1 MAAAARVLKAM
12 SATVS
17 ALQAAS
23 QRLAAAV
30 WDLVPAIRVDLT
42 ADVRFD
48 VVICLQGGGAS
59 RLVTCVKTTTTATAT
74 RKTRRRTARTR
85 TTKTTTTKKII
96 IMVYCHFQTHRSQID
111 TNSLVGFVA

>member
-1 MAAAARVLKAM
+1 LAAAARVLKAM

-17 ALQAAS
+17 ALPAAS

-30 WDLVPAIRVDLT
+30 WDLVPAIRVHLT

-59 RLVTCVKTTTTATAT
+59 RLVTCVKTTTATAARKTT
-74 RKTRRRTARTR
+74 RKQQQEKACT
-85 TTKTTTTKKII
+85 
-96 IMVYCHFQTHRSQID
+96 F
-111 TNSLVGFVA
+111 TNAL